1 MVVVFGSI
9 NLDLVTRVERF
20 PAPGE
25 TLSGSEFATHA
36 GGKGGNQALAAAR
49 AGAKVQMYGA
59 VGRDTF
65 AGPAT
70 ALLDAGGVDLRGIAK
85 VDAPTGCATILVDAK
100 GENSIVVVAGANARV
115 DAQAVPDSALAG
127 DALLVLQ
134 QEVPAE
140 ANATLI
146 ARARSLGAR
155 ILLNAAPARALT
167 RELLRQIDVLIV
179 NESEAAALAATLGC
193 PTLPEAF
200 ASAVTSQFAELTVIV
215 TLGAAGVLCRVRG
228 ESLHIAAPDVNVVDT
243 TGAGDAFVGA
253 LAAGLDSGAA
263 LADALRLAVA
273 AGSLAC
279 TMHGAQSA
287 LPDRTRIDALLPL
300 VTLTRQ

>member
-9 NLDLVTRVERF
+9 NLDLVTRVEHF

-59 VGRDTF
+59 VGRDAF

-70 ALLDAGGVDLRGIAK
+70 ALLRAGGVDLRGVAS

-100 GENSIVVVAGANARV
+100 GENSIVVVAGANAHV
-115 DAQAVPDSALAG
+115 DVNAVPDSALAG
-127 DALLVLQ
+127 HALLVLQ

-140 ANATLI
+140 ANAALI
-146 ARARSLGAR
+146 ARARRCGAR
-155 ILLNAAPARALT
+155 IVLNAAPARALAPD
-167 RELLRQIDVLIV
+167 LLRQIDVLIV
-179 NESEAAALAATLGC
+179 NESEAAKLAATLGC
-193 PTLPEAF
+193 PASPEAF
-200 ASAVTSQFAELTVIV
+200 STAVAWQFPDLTIIV
-215 TLGAAGVLCRVRG
+215 TLGAAGVLCHARA
-228 ESLHIAAPDVNVVDT
+228 ESFRITAPGVDVVDT

-253 LAAGLDSGAA
+253 LAAGLDGGAA

-287 LPDRTRIDALLPL
+287 LPDRARIDALLPL
-300 VTLTRQ
+300 VTLMRR

>member
-70 ALLDAGGVDLRGIAK
+70 ALLDAGGVDLRGVAT

-115 DAQAVPDSALAG
+115 DAQAVPDSALAS

-155 ILLNAAPARALT
+155 IVLNAAPARALAP
-167 RELLRQIDVLIV
+167 ELLREIDALIV

-253 LAAGLDSGAA
+253 LAAGLDGGAA

>member
-59 VGRDTF
+59 VGRDAF
-65 AGPAT
+65 AAPAT
-70 ALLDAGGVDLRGIAK
+70 ALLDAGGVDLHGVAT

-100 GENSIVVVAGANARV
+100 GENSIVVVAGANAYV
-115 DAQAVPDSALAG
+115 DAKAVPDSALAS
-127 DALLVLQ
+127 DTLLVLQ
-134 QEVPAE
+134 QEVPVE

-146 ARARSLGAR
+146 ARARRLGAR
-155 ILLNAAPARALT
+155 IVLNAAPARPLT
-167 RELLRQIDVLIV
+167 RESLRQIDVLIV
-179 NESEAAALAATLGC
+179 NENEAAALAGTFDC

-200 ASAVTSQFAELTVIV
+200 ASAVTSQIAELTVIV
-215 TLGAAGVLCRVRG
+215 TLGAAGALCRVRG

-253 LAAGLDSGAA
+253 LAAGLDGGAA
-263 LADALRLAVA
+263 IADALRLAVA

-279 TMHGAQSA
+279 TMQGAQSA
-287 LPDRTRIDALLPL
+287 LPDRARIDALLPL
-300 VTLTRQ
+300 VTLTRR